1 MRISDWSSDVC
12 SSDLAAALAAR
23 VEAFVREQII
33 PYESDA
39 RRDSRGPLARL
50 FAERRGKA
58 RPAALLT
65 PHIRADGSHLS
76 QRATARVLQASGLSP
91 LAPLALNTA
100 APDEGNMLLLGSV
113 ATVAQKAHFL
123 APMVAGNARS
133 AFLMTEPA
141 AEGGAGSDPSM
152 LQTVAVQ
159 QGGEWVISGRKA
171 FATGF
176 AGAKIAII
184 MARTDDGSGGIAATM
199 FLVDLPDPAIRI
211 DRIPHTIDSL
221 MPGGHAIVTIDALRV
236 PVANILGEPHA
247 GFKYAQVRLSPAR
260 LSPCMRWLG
269 SAMRAQETAS
279 E

>member
-1 MRISDWSSDVC
+1 
-12 SSDLAAALAAR
+12 
-23 VEAFVREQII
+23 
-33 PYESDA
+33 
-39 RRDSRGPLARL
+39 
-50 FAERRGKA
+50 
-58 RPAALLT
+58 
-65 PHIRADGSHLS
+65 
-76 QRATARVLQASGLSP
+76 
-91 LAPLALNTA
+91 
-100 APDEGNMLLLGSV
+100 
-113 ATVAQKAHFL
+113 
-123 APMVAGNARS
+123 MVAGNARS

-221 MPGGHAIVTIDALRV
+221 MRSEEHTSELQSLMRIS
-236 PVANILGEPHA
+236 
-247 GFKYAQVRLSPAR
+247 YAVFCLNKKKPTHEHNAD
-260 LSPCMRWLG
+260 
-269 SAMRAQETAS
+269 
-279 E
+279 